1 MAEGVIKKEMI
12 LLVKAESTDLTV
24 HWIRLVEEGEESER
38 MPGFGAPGIGTIV
51 LPWRDKKVWRL
62 GGS

>member
-1 MAEGVIKKEMI
+1 MRT
-12 LLVKAESTDLTV
+12 ESTGLTV
-24 HWIRLVEEGEESER
+24 HWICLVKEGEESER
-38 MPGFGAPGIGTIV
+38 MPGFGTPGIGTIV